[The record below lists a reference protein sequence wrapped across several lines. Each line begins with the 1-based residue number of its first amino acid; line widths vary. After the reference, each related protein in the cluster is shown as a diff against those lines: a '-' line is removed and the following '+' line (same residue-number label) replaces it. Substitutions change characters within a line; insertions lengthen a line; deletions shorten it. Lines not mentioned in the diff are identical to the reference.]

1 MSTTGFDTLKVSRD
15 LEAAGFNE
23 AQAGAIVRS
32 MAGAFQDG
40 MIATKSDIDKLRA
53 STRADVDK
61 LRTSTT
67 AEFAAVRTDI
77 DKLRAST
84 RADVDKLQTFTTAE
98 FAAVRTEIDRLRVS
112 TKSDFDKLQATTT
125 ADIAN
130 LKAEVFRALWIQGAG
145 IVGIHLAIGGLLFAA
160 IRFLA

>member
-1 MSTTGFDTLKVSRD
+1 MATTGFDTLKVSQD
-15 LEAAGFNE
+15 LKAAGFNE

-40 MIATKSDIDKLRA
+40 MIATKSDIDKLQA

-67 AEFAAVRTDI
+67 AEFAAVRVDF
-77 DKLRAST
+77 DKLRAS
-84 RADVDKLQTFTTAE
+84 TTAE
-98 FAAVRTEIDRLRVS
+98 FAAVRAEMDKLRVS
-112 TKSDFDKLQATTT
+112 TT

>member
-1 MSTTGFDTLKVSRD
+1 MAATGFDTLKVSQD
-15 LEAAGFNE
+15 LKAAGFNE
-23 AQAGAIVRS
+23 TQAGAIVRS

-40 MIATKSDIDKLRA
+40 MIATKSDIDKLQA

-67 AEFAAVRTDI
+67 AEFAAVRVEI
-77 DKLRAST
+77 GNLRAS
-84 RADVDKLQTFTTAE
+84 
-98 FAAVRTEIDRLRVS
+98 
-112 TKSDFDKLQATTT
+112 TT

-130 LKAEVFRALWIQGAG
+130 LKAEVFRALWIQGVG

-160 IRFLA
+160 IRFLD

>member
-1 MSTTGFDTLKVSRD
+1 MATTGFDTLKVSQD
-15 LEAAGFNE
+15 LKAAGFNE
-23 AQAGAIVRS
+23 AQAVAIVRS

-67 AEFAAVRTDI
+67 A
-77 DKLRAST
+77 
-84 RADVDKLQTFTTAE
+84 
-98 FAAVRTEIDRLRVS
+98 
-112 TKSDFDKLQATTT
+112 
-125 ADIAN
+125 DIAN

-160 IRFLA
+160 IRFLN